1 MVEKLRATEPGKA
14 DQIVALVAVGAA
26 GRMPAEVARAAIAE
40 LLGLSSSEY
49 AARIKTEEVK
59 NQTLLT
65 FIKQLRL
72 HYKIGLHSNVM
83 RNGLEVRFPDGELTQ
98 YFDAVVASGDVGY
111 AKPEAQAYE
120 LVADRL
126 DARLDECIM
135 VDDRDEYCAGARSVG
150 MHAIQYQSFEQLQLE
165 LERYDVRG

>member
-1 MVEKLRATEPGKA
+1 
-14 DQIVALVAVGAA
+14 
-26 GRMPAEVARAAIAE
+26 MPAEVARAAIAE